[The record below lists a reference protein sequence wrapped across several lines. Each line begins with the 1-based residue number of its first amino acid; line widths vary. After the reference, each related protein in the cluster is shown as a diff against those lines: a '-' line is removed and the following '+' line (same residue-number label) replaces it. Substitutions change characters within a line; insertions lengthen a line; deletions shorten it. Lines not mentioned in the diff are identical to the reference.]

1 MFSSASL
8 LLASFTSPESIG
20 TNPQSMFWILPLA
33 AAISIVYKTIKVP
46 EIKTRSFIKDTFM
59 LFGSIVLFII
69 AAAVTLC
76 LMAYLATE

>member
-1 MFSSASL
+1 MVSNAFL
-8 LLASFTSPESIG
+8 ILASFTSPEAIG
-20 TNPQSMFWILPLA
+20 TNPQSMLWILPLA

-46 EIKTRSFIKDTFM
+46 KITAHSFIKDTFQ

-76 LMAYLATE
+76 LAAYLATE